1 MLIRRFGA
9 KNRRSPKLSACPSTY
24 RALKLF
30 CTAHFR
36 WGEGKNIILTYMGI
50 KNWVDLA
57 FRRMTLL
64 PFQRLLTCLRPLFLP
79 SGCWVW
85 RFCWPGSLCTLA
97 TLLRASA
104 VLVCPGASTQDH
116 CLVGVNQN
124 HLQDTS
130 HFKDTVIFE
139 GRLGKNPRDG
149 SFQRFRREDEAL

>member
-1 MLIRRFGA
+1 
-9 KNRRSPKLSACPSTY
+9 
-24 RALKLF
+24 
-30 CTAHFR
+30 
-36 WGEGKNIILTYMGI
+36 MGI

-64 PFQRLLTCLRPLFLP
+64 PFQGLLTCLRPLFLP

-116 CLVGVNQN
+116 CLVGVSQN
-124 HLQDTS
+124 HLQETGTSKIPLSLKEGWERIPGMGVFKSLGGKTRPCSPKLPKLRFCFQSLMPDLSFSKTS
-130 HFKDTVIFE
+130 HPWF
-139 GRLGKNPRDG
+139 G
-149 SFQRFRREDEAL
+149 SHQKA